1 MGNNIKYIDI
11 KNRTYY
17 VFDVKIN
24 IKNHDPNKIKI
35 YEKSYRDNFI
45 YIIGYGTFKGLRYV
59 KTNSVNPSYLI
70 TLLSINKWVLWII

>member
-1 MGNNIKYIDI
+1 MGNNIKYLDI

-24 IKNHDPNKIKI
+24 IKNYDPNKIKI

-45 YIIGYGTFKGLRYV
+45 YSIGYVTFKGLRYV

-70 TLLSINKWVLWII
+70 TLLSI

>member
-70 TLLSINKWVLWII
+70 TLLSV